1 MAQPHQGAG
10 LHPFNGGGV
19 HCVVIV
25 FLLLAL
31 PLQTS
36 YVVGQLSQSKK
47 LYIVYLGERQHDDA
61 DLVTA
66 SHHDMLTS
74 ILGSKDETLKSIVY
88 SYRHVFSGFSA
99 RLTQSQAREIAGLSG
114 VLRVTENQIY
124 KTQTTRSWDFLG
136 LGYSNTNELLA
147 EANSNNY
154 GEDIIIGVIDTGIT
168 PESASFD
175 DSGYGPPPSRW
186 KGICQVGP
194 SFGANS
200 CNRKIIGARWYA
212 DDIEN
217 STFAKEILSPR
228 DTGGHGTHT
237 ASTAGGNIVHNVSF
251 RGIAAGTARGG
262 APRARLAI
270 YKACW
275 SEHCSNAGM
284 LKAMDDAV
292 HDGVDVLS
300 LSISGPDED
309 PGTLH
314 VVANGISVVYSAGN
328 DGPTAQTVKNSSPW
342 LLTVAATTMDRSF
355 PVVITL
361 GNKEKFVAQAFVFSE
376 EIASQFSEI
385 QSYTANDC
393 KADHIN
399 STVKGKIVFCF
410 PPTFSPSAQLNTGR
424 FFAAVVANGG
434 RGFIWPLYNTDSF
447 LGDYLAA
454 STTSLVP
461 VDYEI
466 AYRIEQYISNDD
478 NPKAKISLTR
488 TTVGSE
494 VPAPRVAAFSSRGPS
509 SIYPGVLKPD
519 IAAPGVS
526 VLAAAP
532 ATASFQGI
540 PYHFLSGTSMSCPH
554 VTGIVAVL
562 KSIHP
567 QWSPAALKS
576 AIMTTTRTL
585 DNNWMPIQ
593 ANGYVPKIADPFDYG
608 AGFVN
613 PTKAADPGLI
623 YDISAS
629 DYLKFFNCMGGLGPR
644 DNCTTAKGGSLT
656 DLNLP
661 SIAIPNLRAFQSAVR
676 TVTNVGKLDDAVYTA
691 FLEPP
696 AGVEMA
702 VEPPVLVF
710 SKDRKV
716 QSFKV
721 TFKTTRKVQG
731 DYTFGSLA
739 WHDGGSH
746 WVRIPIAVR
755 IVIQDIVYSKI
766 S

>member
-1 MAQPHQGAG
+1 
-10 LHPFNGGGV
+10 
-19 HCVVIV
+19 
-25 FLLLAL
+25 
-31 PLQTS
+31 
-36 YVVGQLSQSKK
+36 
-47 LYIVYLGERQHDDA
+47 
-61 DLVTA
+61 
-66 SHHDMLTS
+66 
-74 ILGSKDETLKSIVY
+74 
-88 SYRHVFSGFSA
+88 
-99 RLTQSQAREIAGLSG
+99 
-114 VLRVTENQIY
+114 
-124 KTQTTRSWDFLG
+124 
-136 LGYSNTNELLA
+136 
-147 EANSNNY
+147 
-154 GEDIIIGVIDTGIT
+154 
-168 PESASFD
+168 
-175 DSGYGPPPSRW
+175 
-186 KGICQVGP
+186 
-194 SFGANS
+194 
-200 CNRKIIGARWYA
+200 
-212 DDIEN
+212 
-217 STFAKEILSPR
+217 
-228 DTGGHGTHT
+228 
-237 ASTAGGNIVHNVSF
+237 
-251 RGIAAGTARGG
+251 
-262 APRARLAI
+262 
-270 YKACW
+270 
-275 SEHCSNAGM
+275 M

-300 LSISGPDED
+300 LSIGGLDED

-314 VVANGISVVYSAGN
+314 VVANGIPVVYSAGN
-328 DGPTAQTVKNSSPW
+328 DGPVAQTVKNSSPW

-361 GNKEKFVAQAFVFSE
+361 GNKEKFVAQSFIFSE

-385 QSYTANDC
+385 QFYDANDC
-393 KADHIN
+393 NADHIN

-410 PPTFSPSAQLNTGR
+410 PPMFSPSAQLNTLA
-424 FFAAVVANGG
+424 FISAVVANGG
-434 RGFIWPLYNTDSF
+434 RGLIWPLYNTDSL
-447 LGDYLAA
+447 LGDNLAA
-454 STTSLVP
+454 SNTSLVP
-461 VDYEI
+461 IDYEI
-466 AYRIEQYISNDD
+466 AYRINQYISNDD

-494 VPAPRVAAFSSRGPS
+494 VSAPRVAAFSSRGPS

-532 ATASFQGI
+532 KTASFQGI
-540 PYHFLSGTSMSCPH
+540 PYHFLSGTSMACPH

-576 AIMTTTRTL
+576 AIMTTARTL

-593 ANGYVPKIADPFDYG
+593 ANGYIPKIADPFDYG

-629 DYLKFFNCMGGLGPR
+629 DYLKFFNCMGGLGPQ
-644 DNCTTAKGGSLT
+644 DNCTTAKGSLA

-661 SIAIPNLRAFQSAVR
+661 SIAIPNLRTFQSAAR
-676 TVTNVGKLDDAVYTA
+676 TVTNVGQLDAVYKA

-710 SKDRKV
+710 SKDRRV

-721 TFKTTRKVQG
+721 TFKTRRKVQG

-755 IVIQDIVYSKI
+755 IVIQDIYSKI